1 MRYQKINK
9 NEKKREKFLLKNPGK
24 KIGGKEI
31 QNLQNQTLNQLC
43 FG

>member
-9 NEKKREKFLLKNPGK
+9 KKERKVFAQKPRE